1 MTAADTGYILA
12 VDDTPMSLRLLTEIL
27 RSDGH
32 TVRSAVSGELALRAA
47 RAQPP
52 QLVLLDVNMP
62 EMDGFEVCRRLKQ
75 EPRLRDVPVI
85 FVSALSDTEDKV
97 KGFNLGAVDYVTK
110 PFQRQ
115 ELLARVRNH
124 LELHRLRNNLEDMV
138 QARTR
143 SLMVSET
150 RLKKNLLETISAV
163 AAMVELR
170 DPYTAGHQRHVAQ
183 LVDAIARELGLP
195 ENQVEGLHLAAIV
208 HDLGKINVP
217 SEILSKPGRL
227 NEAEF
232 SMIKQHPE
240 FGYDI
245 LKGIGF
251 PWPIAEIVRQHH
263 ERLDGS
269 GYPHGLRGDE
279 ILAEARILA
288 VADVIEA
295 TASHRP
301 YRAGRGIETA
311 LHELALDRGT
321 KLDADVVDVALRLF
335 REKGYRL
342 DDGHTVSGS

>member
-1 MTAADTGYILA
+1 MTAVDTGYILA
-12 VDDTPMSLRLLTEIL
+12 VDDTPASLRLLTEIL

-32 TVRSAVSGELALRAA
+32 AVRSAVSGDLALRAA

-52 QLVLLDVNMP
+52 QLVLLDVSMP

-75 EPRLRDVPVI
+75 EPRLRDVPVV
-85 FVSALSDTEDKV
+85 FVSALSETEDKV
-97 KGFNLGAVDYVTK
+97 RGFDLGAVDYVTK

-124 LELHRLRNNLEDMV
+124 LELHRLRNNLEELV
-138 QARTR
+138 QERTR
-143 SLMVSET
+143 SLVESES
-150 RLKKNLLETISAV
+150 RLKNNLLETISAV

-195 ENQVEGLHLAAIV
+195 EDQIEGLHLAAVV

-232 SMIKQHPE
+232 SMIKQHPQ

-245 LKGIGF
+245 LKGIDF

-311 LHELALDRGT
+311 LHELALDSGT

-342 DDGHTVSGS
+342 DDGRSVRRS